1 MSAMAFS
8 IVALF
13 GLLIMAPVLGAFVLS
28 LTKHRPSLSNVVV
41 EFHSRPAT
49 EMETLH
55 SKSDAA

>member
-13 GLLIMAPVLGAFVLS
+13 GLLILAPVLGAFLLR
-28 LTKHRPSLSNVVV
+28 LTKHRPSSCSVVV

-49 EMETLH
+49 EMETRR
-55 SKSDAA
+55 SESDAA